1 MVGDSVDRFDL
12 GATLAGGPAFLIL
25 GTDDVGDPR
34 AMAGYAWS
42 GVYTSRVDAQIGDL
56 FGTANR
62 GVQRFGAM
70 RSVPSR
76 STQELQIRHLFGGLL
91 LPEDELPG
99 FDAVSRA
106 SRRITGVQELSR
118 LASET
123 ITPRGMIAVDG
134 WGESD
139 PLRSEDLMPILAELA
154 PGQVHLFSA
163 GQHAGN
169 EFVRDLAT
177 RGIVVLHDESLES
190 ALSELGRRGALPN
203 KPGVADSSHVIP
215 IGDAF
220 VPIDISIW
228 NEVRRSARPID
239 LEVLRPPS
247 LGSSAS
253 RYQEFRAFMGA
264 PDGAPRWSGLAAG
277 MSLRRDFEDQL
288 DVAVNAALQDP
299 SDFAPVVV
307 AGQTSTGKSI
317 ALAALAARIAASGR
331 AAVLHQSRR
340 TSRPSFDDLE
350 KFAQWSDEQ
359 GAQAV
364 VFVWDGMTDPSEYE
378 SMARRLHARGRKVV
392 IVGST
397 YRSQASDP
405 DAIQAPAVLS
415 AGELRG
421 LTTLLSGFG
430 IDVTPKQG
438 PVDSSF
444 LGFLYR
450 ALPETEYALRHG
462 LAAEMRAAER
472 GLAELTSQSD
482 EVREFTSRI
491 TALEAAFAAAG
502 YTLPV
507 GDGGPLVHDSE
518 LYDTGFEDRSA
529 IQRVTTLVIVAGRY
543 GLPVPIDLA
552 LRVLG
557 REGSQSIREALT
569 AYDIIRDEED
579 GTGELS
585 LVVRSR
591 LEAMLLAQH
600 EIPLAVEAEVVK
612 TIIANVRTTSGG
624 STADEVSFLVQ
635 LLEAVGANGREVR
648 FRPYYLA
655 FAEALRFRREEG
667 SAVNPRFVL
676 QESAL
681 VRAHVQWQ
689 QTKDAMTTEERI
701 LLLERNR
708 DTLEEVLADGAVRG
722 MIRLSLAV
730 ELAST
735 LGAITHEVTHSV
747 AAADGNHGLTTRLDD
762 IFNAVT
768 AALAIDPTNVHPIDV
783 LAWATRDALES
794 GALSESERVDRAA
807 SALAMI
813 ESVDRESISAS
824 NRAQLDERGATLESL
839 LKNDDAV
846 WRYLDALD
854 LNKDPAAT
862 YFLAQFDAR
871 DGHDGEARALARLE
885 SSPVALNDWR
895 CANLLLN
902 LAWRRA
908 TGSELLRGERV
919 PLHVTEREISYLR
932 RVTASLNGVDL
943 PDAYRLTY
951 VNAMLAFIGGDYSI
965 ARQEFRAAQEA
976 TRQLTRRLHTT
987 HLIADADGRPRTY
1000 SGRVQWAQGRGGEL
1014 WVNELGATV
1023 RFDPLRFFA
1032 SGEVAKNQSIPRF
1045 AIGFKLST
1053 GAVAEPVGF
1062 QHGNRT

>member
-1 MVGDSVDRFDL
+1 MAGDAVNRFDL
-12 GATLAGGPAFLIL
+12 GAILAGGPAFLIL
-25 GTDDVGDPR
+25 GTEDVGDAR
-34 AMAGYAWS
+34 AISSYGWS
-42 GVYTSRVDAQIGDL
+42 GVYTSRVDIQIGDL
-56 FGTANR
+56 FVTPGR

-76 STQELQIRHLFGGLL
+76 STHELQVRHLFGGLM

-99 FDAVSRA
+99 SDAVSRA
-106 SRRITGVQELSR
+106 SRRISAVQELSR

-123 ITPRGMIAVDG
+123 VTPRGVILIEA

-139 PLRSEDLMPILAELA
+139 LLRAEDLAPILSQLA

-163 GQHAGN
+163 AAHAAD
-169 EFVRDLAT
+169 EYVRDLAN
-177 RGIVVLHDESLES
+177 RGVLILHDETLEA
-190 ALSELGRRGALPN
+190 ALAELGRRGALPDRS
-203 KPGVADSSHVIP
+203 GAADASHVIP
-215 IGDAF
+215 IGDKF
-220 VPIDISIW
+220 VPIDIATW

-239 LEVLRPPS
+239 LELLRPPS

-277 MSLRRDFEDQL
+277 MSLRRDFEIEL
-288 DVAVNAALQDP
+288 DDAVNAALQDP
-299 SDFAPVVV
+299 NAFAPIIV

-317 ALAALAARIAASGR
+317 ALAALAARIAASGH

-340 TSRPSFDDLE
+340 TSRPSFDDIE
-350 KFAQWSDEQ
+350 KFAQWSEDE
-359 GAQAV
+359 GARAV
-364 VFVWDGMTDPSEYE
+364 VFVWDGMADSSEYE
-378 SMARRLHARGRKVV
+378 TLARRLHARGRKVV
-392 IVGST
+392 VVGST
-397 YRSQASDP
+397 YGTNVTDP
-405 DAIQAPAVLS
+405 DVIKASAVLS

-421 LTTLLSGFG
+421 ITALLGSFG
-430 IDVTPKQG
+430 IEVTPRSG

-472 GLAELTSQSD
+472 GLIELTSHSD
-482 EVREFTSRI
+482 EVRESSGRM

-502 YTLPV
+502 YILPV
-507 GDGGPLVHDSE
+507 DGKPLVGDIE
-518 LYDTGFEDRSA
+518 LYDTSFEDRSA

-557 REGSQSIREALT
+557 REGSQSIRAALT
-569 AYDIIRDEED
+569 AYDIIRDQED

-585 LVVRSR
+585 LVARSR
-591 LEAMLLAQH
+591 LEATLLAQH
-600 EIPLAVEAEVVK
+600 EIPLAVEAEVVE
-612 TIIANVRTTSGG
+612 TIIANVRTTNGPA
-624 STADEVSFLVQ
+624 TADEVSFLVQ
-635 LLEAVGANGREVR
+635 LLEVVGANGPDSR
-648 FRPYYLA
+648 FRPYYLT
-655 FAEALRFRREEG
+655 FAEALHARRQDG

-681 VRAHVQWQ
+681 IRAHVHWQ
-689 QTKDAMTTEERI
+689 QTKDATTADERI

-708 DTLEEVLADGAVRG
+708 DTLEDVLADDAVRG
-722 MIRLSLAV
+722 LIRLSLAV

-735 LGAITHEVTHSV
+735 LGAITHEVTRSTSV
-747 AAADGNHGLTTRLDD
+747 VAGSLGLTMRLDD
-762 IFNAVT
+762 IFTAVS

-794 GALSESERVDRAA
+794 GALSDGERVDRAA

-813 ESVDRESISAS
+813 ESVDRDSISQAK
-824 NRAQLDERGATLESL
+824 RAQLDERAATLESL

-846 WRYLDALD
+846 WRYLEK
-854 LNKDPAAT
+854 LNLNEDPAAT

-871 DGHDGEARALARLE
+871 EGSAGEARALARLE
-885 SSPVALNDWR
+885 KSPATLRDWR

-902 LAWRRA
+902 LAWKRT

-919 PLHVTEREISYLR
+919 PLYVTEREGLYLR
-932 RVTASLNGVDL
+932 RVTESLDGAEL

-951 VNAMLAFIGGDYSI
+951 VNAMLAFIGGDYPG
-965 ARQEFRAAQEA
+965 ARRDFRATQDA

-987 HLIADADGRPRTY
+987 NLIADASGRPLTF

-1014 WVNELGATV
+1014 WVNELGAPV

-1032 SGEVAKNQSIPRF
+1032 SGEVARNQTIPRF
-1045 AIGFKLST
+1045 TVGFKLST

-1062 QHGNRT
+1062 QQGSRP

>member
-1 MVGDSVDRFDL
+1 MAEDSVDRFDL

-25 GTDDVGDPR
+25 GTDDVGDNPTVR
-34 AMAGYAWS
+34 DYAWS
-42 GVYTSRVDAQIGDL
+42 GVYTSRVDAQVGEM
-56 FGTANR
+56 FASPAR
-62 GVQRFGAM
+62 GVQRFGPM

-99 FDAVSRA
+99 SDAVSRA
-106 SRRITGVQELSR
+106 SRRIAGVQELSR

-123 ITPRGMIAVDG
+123 ITPRGVIAVEA
-134 WGESD
+134 WGASD
-139 PLRSEDLMPILAELA
+139 SLRSEDFIPILSQLS

-163 GQHAGN
+163 GVQSADEYVG
-169 EFVRDLAT
+169 DLAA
-177 RGIVVLHDESLES
+177 RGIVVLHDETLES
-190 ALSELGRRGALPN
+190 ALSELGRRGALPV
-203 KPGVADSSHVIP
+203 KPGLADSSHVIP
-215 IGDAF
+215 IGDKF
-220 VPIDISIW
+220 VPIDIATW

-239 LEVLRPPS
+239 LELLRPPS

-277 MSLRRDFEDQL
+277 MNLRRDFENEL
-288 DVAVNAALQDP
+288 DEAVSAALQDP
-299 SDFAPVVV
+299 NAFAPIVV

-317 ALAALAARIAASGR
+317 ALAALAVRIAASGR

-340 TSRPSFDDLE
+340 TARPSFDDIE
-350 KFAQWSDEQ
+350 KFAQWSEDE
-359 GAQAV
+359 GARAV
-364 VFVWDGMTDPSEYE
+364 VFVWDGMTDSSEYE

-392 IVGST
+392 IIGST
-397 YRSQASDP
+397 YRSHPSDA
-405 DAIQAPAVLS
+405 DVIEAPPVLS

-421 LTTLLSGFG
+421 IVGLLGSFG
-430 IDVTPKQG
+430 IEVAPKAG

-472 GLAELTSQSD
+472 GLVELTAQSND
-482 EVREFTSRI
+482 VREASNRM
-491 TALEAAFAAAG
+491 TAVEAAFAAAG
-502 YTLPV
+502 YALPLA
-507 GDGGPLVHDSE
+507 DSGPLVEDSA
-518 LYDTGFEDRSA
+518 LYDTGFEERNA

-557 REGSQSIREALT
+557 REGSQSIRAALT

-585 LVVRSR
+585 LVARSR
-591 LEAMLLAQH
+591 LEAILLAQH
-600 EIPLAVEAEVVK
+600 EIPLAVEAEVVE
-612 TIIANVRTTSGG
+612 TIIANVRTTNGA
-624 STADEVSFLVQ
+624 STGDEVGFLVQ
-635 LLEAVGANGREVR
+635 LLEVVGANGPDAR
-648 FRPYYLA
+648 FRPYYLT
-655 FAEALRFRREEG
+655 FADALRSRREDG

-681 VRAHVQWQ
+681 IRAHVHWQ
-689 QTKDAMTTEERI
+689 QTKDATTTDERV

-708 DTLEEVLADGAVRG
+708 DTLEEVLADDAVRG

-735 LGAITHEVTHSV
+735 LGAITHEVTH
-747 AAADGNHGLTTRLDD
+747 APDTADGSLGLTIRLDD
-762 IFNAVT
+762 IFSAVKG
-768 AALAIDPTNVHPIDV
+768 ALAIDPTNVHPIDV

-794 GALSESERVDRAA
+794 GALSEAERVDRAA
-807 SALAMI
+807 SAVAMI
-813 ESVDRESISAS
+813 ESVDRESISAAK
-824 NRAQLDERGATLESL
+824 RAQLDERSATLESL

-846 WRYLDALD
+846 WGYLAELH
-854 LNKDPAAT
+854 LNEDPAAT
-862 YFLAQFDAR
+862 YFLAQFDVR
-871 DGHDGEARALARLE
+871 EGQDGEARALARLE
-885 SSPVALNDWR
+885 SSPVTLKDWR
-895 CANLLLN
+895 CANLFLN
-902 LAWRRA
+902 LAWKRT
-908 TGSELLRGERV
+908 TGSELLRGERA
-919 PLHVTEREISYLR
+919 PLYMTEREVSYLR
-932 RVTASLNGVDL
+932 KVTASLDGVEL
-943 PDAYRLTY
+943 PDAYRVTY
-951 VNAMLAFIGGDYSI
+951 VNAMLAFIGGDYPA
-965 ARQEFRAAQEA
+965 ARREFRAAQEA

-987 HLIADADGRPRTY
+987 NLIADASGRPRIY

-1014 WVNELGATV
+1014 WVNELGAGV

-1045 AIGFKLST
+1045 TVGFKLST

-1062 QHGNRT
+1062 QHGSRA

>member
-1 MVGDSVDRFDL
+1 MDHFDL
-12 GATLAGGPAFLIL
+12 AATLAGGPAFLIL
-25 GTDDVGDPR
+25 GTGDLGDAP
-34 AMAGYAWS
+34 AMTSYSWS
-42 GVYTSRVDAQIGDL
+42 GVYTSRVDAQISDL
-56 FGTANR
+56 FANPGR
-62 GVQRFGAM
+62 SVQRLAAM
-70 RSVPSR
+70 RSAPTR
-76 STQELQIRHLFGGLL
+76 STHELEIRHLFGGLL
-91 LPEDELPG
+91 LPDDELPG
-99 FDAVSRA
+99 ADAVARA
-106 SRRITGVQELSR
+106 SRRIAAVQELSR

-123 ITPRGMIAVDG
+123 ITPRGMIAVEA

-139 PLRSEDLMPILAELA
+139 PLRSEDLMPILSQLG
-154 PGQVHLFSA
+154 PGQAHLFSA
-163 GQHAGN
+163 GGLVADEYVG
-169 EFVRDLAT
+169 DLAR

-190 ALSELGRRGALPN
+190 ALSELGRRGAVPN
-203 KPGVADSSHVIP
+203 RTGSSEASHVIP
-215 IGDAF
+215 IGDKF
-220 VPIDISIW
+220 VPIDISTW

-239 LEVLRPPS
+239 LDLLRPPS
-247 LGSSAS
+247 LSSSAS

-277 MSLRRDFEDQL
+277 MSLRRDFEVQL
-288 DVAVNAALQDP
+288 DDAVNMALQDP
-299 SDFAPVVV
+299 NAFAPIIV

-317 ALAALAARIAASGR
+317 ALAALAVRIAASGR

-340 TSRPSFDDLE
+340 TSRPSFDDIE
-350 KFAQWSDEQ
+350 KFAQWSEDQ
-359 GAQAV
+359 GARAV
-364 VFVWDGMTDPSEYE
+364 VLVWDGMTDASEYE
-378 SMARRLHARGRKVV
+378 TIARRLHARGRKVV
-392 IVGST
+392 VVGST
-397 YRSQASDP
+397 YRSHSTDP
-405 DAIQAPAVLS
+405 ELIHAPAVLS
-415 AGELRG
+415 AGELRRITG
-421 LTTLLSGFG
+421 LLSSFG
-430 IDVTPKQG
+430 IEVTPKPG

-472 GLAELTSQSD
+472 GLIALTSVPD
-482 EVREFTSRI
+482 DTREISNRM
-491 TALEAAFAAAG
+491 TALEAAFVAAG
-502 YTLPV
+502 YSLPV
-507 GDGGPLVHDSE
+507 EDSGPLVDDSE
-518 LYDTGFEDRSA
+518 LYDTSFEDRSA

-557 REGSQSIREALT
+557 REGSQSIRSALT

-585 LVVRSR
+585 LVARSR
-591 LEAMLLAQH
+591 LEAILLAQH
-600 EIPLAVEAEVVK
+600 EIPLAVEAEVVE
-612 TIIANVRTTSGG
+612 TIIANVRTTNGS

-635 LLEAVGANGREVR
+635 LLEVVGANGPDTR

-655 FAEALRFRREEG
+655 FAEALHARRKDG

-681 VRAHVQWQ
+681 VRAHVHWQ
-689 QTKDAMTTEERI
+689 QTKDVTSADERI

-708 DTLEEVLADGAVRG
+708 DTLEEVLADDAVRG

-735 LGAITHEVTHSV
+735 LGAITHEVTHSAGTT
-747 AAADGNHGLTTRLDD
+747 AASLGLTVRLDD
-762 IFNAVT
+762 IFSAVKG
-768 AALAIDPTNVHPIDV
+768 ALAIDPTNVHPIDV

-794 GALSESERVDRAA
+794 DALSDSERVDRAA

-813 ESVDRESISAS
+813 ESVDRDSISAAK
-824 NRAQLDERGATLESL
+824 RAQLDERSATLQSL

-846 WRYLDALD
+846 WRYLAKLD
-854 LNKDPAAT
+854 LNEDPAAT

-871 DGHDGEARALARLE
+871 EGHEGETRALARLE
-885 SSPVALNDWR
+885 NSPATLKDWR

-902 LAWRRA
+902 LAWKRA

-919 PLHVTEREISYLR
+919 PLYVSDRSASYLR
-932 RVTASLNGVDL
+932 RLIASLDGAEI

-951 VNAMLAFIGGDYSI
+951 VNAMLAFIAGDFPV
-965 ARQEFRAAQEA
+965 ARHDFRATQDA

-987 HLIADADGRPRTY
+987 NLVAEASGRPLTF

-1014 WVNELGATV
+1014 WVNELGAPV

-1045 AIGFKLST
+1045 TVGFKLST